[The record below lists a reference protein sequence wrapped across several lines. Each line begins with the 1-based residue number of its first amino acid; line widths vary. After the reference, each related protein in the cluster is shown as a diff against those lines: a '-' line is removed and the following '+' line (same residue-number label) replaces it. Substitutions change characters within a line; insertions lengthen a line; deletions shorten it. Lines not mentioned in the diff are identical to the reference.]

1 MKSYGRT
8 FHDDLIAGSSGNKTV
23 IPRGG
28 GNVVVAANYATEGD
42 TYYKV
47 SSDFQ
52 VGDILAV
59 FVAPPN
65 FNSVEFHVY
74 DENDALMLSYMTNAS
89 WIKLSTGWF
98 RITL

>member
-8 FHDDLIAGSSGNKTV
+8 FYDDLVAGASNNKTT
-23 IPRGG
+23 IPRDG
-28 GNVVVAANYATEGD
+28 GNVVVAGSYVEEGE

-52 VGDILAV
+52 VGDILSV

-74 DENDALMLSYMTNAS
+74 DENDNLMLSFMTNAS
-89 WIKLSTGWF
+89 WIKLTTGWF